1 MAAFAKHTLTLCT
14 SLRPFAL
21 FFRTAMQLSVIIVN
35 YNVKHFLEQCL
46 AAVRLAAKGLELE
59 VLVVDNNSSDG
70 SVAYL
75 QPLYPEVRFIALDHN
90 PGFAKANNLAFQQC
104 SGRYVLFLNPD
115 TIIAEDT
122 LSKTLMFMEA
132 HPDAGALG
140 IRMID
145 GSGRFLPESKRGF
158 PSPFT
163 SFCKQLG
170 LHKLFPH
177 SKIFARY
184 YLGHLPNHETNEVEV
199 LAGAFMLLRKD
210 VLDSVGSF
218 DEQFFM
224 YGEDIDLS
232 YRITLAGWKNYFFA
246 DSTIIHFKGESTAK
260 QSLQYVKVFYQAML
274 LFVKKHF
281 HGRGA
286 LLYRLLLYAGI
297 ALRGMLG
304 AITRLFA
311 QRETQ
316 PSIPHELKLQFHG
329 SATAA
334 LPSQVKLGNEA
345 LPLLPDATAQQHLLC
360 IGSGW
365 PASAAIQWLEQHG
378 AHSPCWLHVQGTGSM
393 VLSKDK
399 NRAGLVAV
407 FPR

>member
-1 MAAFAKHTLTLCT
+1 
-14 SLRPFAL
+14 
-21 FFRTAMQLSVIIVN
+21 
-35 YNVKHFLEQCL
+35 
-46 AAVRLAAKGLELE
+46 
-59 VLVVDNNSSDG
+59 
-70 SVAYL
+70 VAYL

-122 LSKTLMFMEA
+122 LTKTIAFMEA

-163 SFCKQLG
+163 SLCKQLG

-184 YLGHLPNHETNEVEV
+184 YLGHLPSHETNEVEV

-246 DSTIIHFKGESTAK
+246 DSSIIHFKGESTAK

-311 QRETQ
+311 QQETQ
-316 PSIPHELKLQFHG
+316 PPIPPELKLQFHG

-334 LPSQVKLGNEA
+334 LPSQAKLGNEA

-378 AHSPCWLHVQGTGSM
+378 AHTPCWLHVEGTGSM
-393 VLSKDK
+393 VLSNDK
-399 NRAGLVAV
+399 NKAGLVAV

>member
-1 MAAFAKHTLTLCT
+1 
-14 SLRPFAL
+14 
-21 FFRTAMQLSVIIVN
+21 MQLSVIIVN

-46 AAVRLAAKGLELE
+46 ASVRRAVEGMAAE
-59 VLVVDNNSSDG
+59 VIVVDNHSTDG

-75 QPLYPEVRFIALDHN
+75 QPLFPEVQFMALTNN
-90 PGFAKANNLAFQQC
+90 PGFAKANNLALPHCRGQ
-104 SGRYVLFLNPD
+104 YVLFLNPD

-122 LSKTLMFMEA
+122 LSKTIAFMEA
-132 HPDAGALG
+132 HPNAGALG

-163 SFCKQLG
+163 SLCKQLG
-170 LHKLFPH
+170 LHQLFPH
-177 SKIFARY
+177 SKTFARY
-184 YLGHLPNHETNEVEV
+184 YLGHLPNDATNEVAV
-199 LAGAFMLLRKD
+199 LAGAFMLLRKE
-210 VLDSVGSF
+210 VLDGVGSF

-232 YRITLAGWKNYFFA
+232 YRITQAGWKNYFFA

-281 HGRGA
+281 QGRGA

-297 ALRGMLG
+297 ALRGMVG

-311 QRETQ
+311 KQETQ
-316 PSIPHELKLQFHG
+316 PSIPLALKLHLHG
-329 SATAA
+329 SDTAA
-334 LPSQVKLGNEA
+334 LPQLVKLAAKE
-345 LPLLPDATAQQHLLC
+345 LPLLADATAQQHLLC
-360 IGSGW
+360 IGYNW
-365 PASAAIQWLEQHG
+365 PASAAIQWLEQNG
-378 AHSPCWLHVQGTGSM
+378 AHSPCWLHVQGTRSM
-393 VLSKDK
+393 VLSHDK
-399 NRAGLVAV
+399 NKAGLVAV
-407 FPR
+407 FP